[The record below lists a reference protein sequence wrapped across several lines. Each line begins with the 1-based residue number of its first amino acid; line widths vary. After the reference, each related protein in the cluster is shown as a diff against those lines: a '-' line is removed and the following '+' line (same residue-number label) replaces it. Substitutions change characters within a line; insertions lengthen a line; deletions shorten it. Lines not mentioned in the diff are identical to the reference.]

1 MSNLTNNKQAL
12 FGTKSGGGASKPQSS
27 ASSAS
32 KESSSP
38 VTASLSVVPP
48 SAPQSKT
55 AGMTFKASSSGNTM
69 SAEARQSKI
78 NEAHSYFV
86 KGEENLKT
94 SFFQWKP
101 DHLSAASNFE
111 KASELFKAADQPK
124 RAIKTLLMAADN
136 YELCSTLSSAAMN
149 RMKAAEL
156 AKEIG
161 DQEHCLEL
169 IEKSAETWGIYGDL
183 QKYGETLEK
192 LGKEVRNPLAL
203 YVYFSNCLFG
213 RHFLV

>member
-1 MSNLTNNKQAL
+1 MSNLSNNKQAL
-12 FGTKSGGGASKPQSS
+12 FGTKSGGGTTSASKPAGSVSS
-27 ASSAS
+27 LT
-32 KESSSP
+32 KESSA
-38 VTASLSVVPP
+38 ASIPAVNSAPA
-48 SAPQSKT
+48 APQSKT
-55 AGMTFKASSSGNTM
+55 AGMTFKPTSSSNTM
-69 SAEARQSKI
+69 SAEARQAKI
-78 NEAHSYFV
+78 NEAHSYYV

-161 DQEHCLEL
+161 DQNHCLEL

-192 LGKEVRNPLAL
+192 LGKEVIIVISILLGSLNYSL
-203 YVYFSNCLFG
+203 
-213 RHFLV
+213 FLV